1 MKAAISIESR
11 QTSRYVQGYAHLD
24 DWAQVCN
31 ARASKPYVVATPSG
45 EEASDGG
52 STARLVVL
60 TPAQLKAAKLSYRRE
75 AGNGRLS
82 FTKWMTR
89 AIEASQSGGGCG
101 HEYDCCGCASY
112 YADAHRT
119 KQREFSVVVRR
130 SYNY

>member
-1 MKAAISIESR
+1 MKAAICIESR

-31 ARASKPYVVATPSG
+31 ARTTATRVVAAPDE

-52 STARLVVL
+52 STALLVVL
-60 TPAQLKAAKLSYRRE
+60 TPAQLSEAKNNYRRM
-75 AGNGRLS
+75 AGENKQT
-82 FTKWMTR
+82 FTRWMNR
-89 AIEASQSGGGCG
+89 AIEASLSGGGCG

-112 YADAHRT
+112 YADSHRT
-119 KQREFSVVVRR
+119 KPREFSVIVRR

>member
-1 MKAAISIESR
+1 MKTAIRIESR

-31 ARASKPYVVATPSG
+31 ARTTAPRVVALPDD

-52 STARLVVL
+52 STALLVVL
-60 TPAQLKAAKLSYRRE
+60 TPAQLSAAKNNHRRM
-75 AGNGRLS
+75 AGENKPS
-82 FTKWMTR
+82 FTRWMNR
-89 AIEASQSGGGCG
+89 AIEETLSGGGCG

-112 YADAHRT
+112 YADSHRT
-119 KQREFSVVVRR
+119 KDREFSVVVRR

>member
-1 MKAAISIESR
+1 MKTAISIESR
-11 QTSRYVQGYAHLD
+11 LTSRYVQGYAHLD
-24 DWAQVCN
+24 NWERVCD
-31 ARASKPYVVATPSG
+31 ARKSKSYMVAAPSD

-52 STARLVVL
+52 STALLVVL
-60 TPAQLKAAKLSYRRE
+60 TPAELDAAKNTYRRV

-82 FTKWMTR
+82 FTRWMNR
-89 AIEASQSGGGCG
+89 AIEESLSGGGCG

-119 KQREFSVVVRR
+119 KPREFSVIVRL

>member
-1 MKAAISIESR
+1 MKTAISIESR
-11 QTSRYVQGYAHLD
+11 LTSRYVQGYAHLD
-24 DWAQVCN
+24 NWEQVCN
-31 ARASKPYVVATPSG
+31 ARTSKSYVVAAPSD

-60 TPAQLKAAKLSYRRE
+60 TPAELEAAKATYRRVVS
-75 AGNGRLS
+75 NGRPS
-82 FTKWMTR
+82 FTKWMNR
-89 AIEASQSGGGCG
+89 AIEESLSGGGCG

-119 KQREFSVVVRR
+119 KPREFSVIVRL